1 LDKAQTSHGIASSC
15 KARTWGGI
23 YSKFSSWLDFTEI
36 QAAGEKNAAY
46 IYYYTTKPARK
57 PVTYVTDQGNSI
69 GVALGIGLSGCD
81 IDKCHDAD
89 TGKILARIR

>member
-1 LDKAQTSHGIASSC
+1 LPRLR
-15 KARTWGGI
+15 KARTWGGT

-69 GVALGIGLSGCD
+69 GVALGIGLPGCD
-81 IDKCHDAD
+81 IDKCYDAD
-89 TGKILARIR
+89 TEIFLPESGKVMIELGS